1 MARETRGVSRLHS
14 ETERRLS
21 SLGGVCTER
30 LWVGSSLLKV
40 YSTML
45 RERVFKGSS
54 IPAASTRSVQRCSY
68 KQWSEGQMECALKDV
83 VTDGLSVRRAALMYN
98 VPKSTLGDR
107 VSGHVQAGAVSGP
120 PRYLSCM
127 EEGELAR
134 FIFHCGTIG
143 YARSKSEILALV
155 QRVLDCREIDR
166 TVTHGWWESFQR
178 RHPDL
183 VLRSPAPLS
192 LVRSKATD
200 PEMLGRYFDLLE
212 ATLMENHLDGKPG
225 QLFNMD
231 ESGMPLDPKAPKLV
245 FQKGSNAFNVSSGT
259 N

>member
-1 MARETRGVSRLHS
+1 MG
-14 ETERRLS
+14 
-21 SLGGVCTER
+21 SL
-30 LWVGSSLLKV
+30 LLKV

-68 KQWSEGQMECALKDV
+68 KQWSEGQMERALKDV

-107 VSGHVQAGAVSGP
+107 VSGHVQAGAISGP
-120 PRYLSCM
+120 PRYLFCM

-155 QRVLDCREIDR
+155 QRVLDCRGIDR

-200 PEMLGRYFDLLE
+200 SEMLGRHFDLLTSHDNLLFLE
-212 ATLMENHLDGKPG
+212 EKQRLKGQKEREIETRRRVREQKKHARQMEMEKLKKGVICLSTVIIIACVNHECAL
-225 QLFNMD
+225 
-231 ESGMPLDPKAPKLV
+231 
-245 FQKGSNAFNVSSGT
+245 
-259 N
+259 